1 VTPKAPF
8 VSALFALAACGGSTP
23 HMVKGETFTTG
34 NGSFDEF
41 FGAVIEVRGQARAAP
56 GEAEAA
62 HADLLKA
69 LGLESKAAAGEA
81 LDRAGARAKKL
92 KDKGVLLH
100 LEIAP
105 EPKLIA
111 TRGKVDLGADE
122 PLIKAVESSVKS
134 SLETNK
140 RLASVAAR
148 AAELE
153 KRRADLRKQA
163 LEAFQN
169 EPQTK
174 RDAILAELDAAKGVL
189 ADAGDAAARAAGA
202 ASSFVVDLVQAV
214 ETGGA
219 ALDPA
224 KGGKGR
230 KGAGPFATKV
240 GTPAAPAG
248 AAPPPKKKPKGG
260 DDFEP

>member
-1 VTPKAPF
+1 
-8 VSALFALAACGGSTP
+8 
-23 HMVKGETFTTG
+23 MVRGESFTTG

-62 HADLLKA
+62 HADLVKA
-69 LGLESKAAAGEA
+69 LGLESKAAAGET
-81 LDRAGARAKKL
+81 LDQAGARAKKL

-105 EPKLIA
+105 EPKLLA
-111 TRGKVDLGADE
+111 TRPKTDPGGDE
-122 PLIKAVESSVKS
+122 TLFKAVESSVKS

-140 RLASVAAR
+140 RLAAVAAR

-153 KRRADLRKQA
+153 KRRADLRNQA
-163 LEAFQN
+163 PDAFQR
-169 EPQTK
+169 ETLTK

-189 ADAGDAAARAAGA
+189 ADAGDEASRAAGA
-202 ASSFVVDLVQAV
+202 ASRFVVNLVQAV
-214 ETGGA
+214 ETGGPTTP
-219 ALDPA
+219 DPGKA
-224 KGGKGR
+224 GKGR
-230 KGAGPFATKV
+230 KFGGPFAAK
-240 GTPAAPAG
+240 GGAAAAPGG
-248 AAPPPKKKPKGG
+248 APPPPKKKPKGG